1 MNAQINLKIP
11 ENMASGRPKI
21 FNDNGK
27 KKDLDS
33 KSADNLVNG
42 ILSDKGTTKTKFYT
56 KKKSSQRQRKKT
68 PLQDKSKKSLELE
81 GESSASSNENVKMLD
96 RKLPLYENSRIS
108 SPSIVN
114 QIFDTALN
122 KASGDKDTSSILDSG
137 FKYIKEEMKTLIR
150 QCIDKDDALI
160 VMEKR
165 LKETEKNYT
174 ESNKKCLVLEQKNE
188 KLVKNLDDITKKYE
202 DTVQELAGANTSIAE
217 LKQVK
222 KKDDSII
229 ADLEKRLSQTTEHNC
244 KLKSKLDAAN
254 LDDKS
259 AKISSQKEIEELTE
273 SNKLLGRQKSE
284 LREVVIKQ
292 MQLVANL
299 RRQLMHLKAG
309 IAQSFAK
316 QEVLKAVEEFY

>member
-1 MNAQINLKIP
+1 MDVQINLKTP
-11 ENMASGRPKI
+11 EKIASNRPKI

-42 ILSDKGTTKTKFYT
+42 ILSDKGTMKTKFYT

-68 PLQDKSKKSLELE
+68 PLQDKTKISLELA
-81 GESSASSNENVKMLD
+81 GEISTSNENVKTID
-96 RKLPLYENSRIS
+96 RKLPPNENSRIP
-108 SPSIVN
+108 SPSIVK

-122 KASGDKDTSSILDSG
+122 KASGDKNTSSILDSG

-160 VMEKR
+160 SIEKR
-165 LKETEKNYT
+165 LKETEKNYN
-174 ESNKKCLVLEQKNE
+174 ESNKKCLLLEQKNE

-202 DTVQELAGANTSIAE
+202 GTVQELTAANTSIAE

-229 ADLEKRLSQTTEHNC
+229 SDLEKRLSQTAEQKS
-244 KLKSKLDAAN
+244 KLKSKLDTTN

-273 SNKLLGRQKSE
+273 ANKLLGSQKSE